1 MLPLQSRLFAGDFRV
16 GPGPGLFFKKLQPI
30 GVGAG
35 FLGPLVGMAFGSLL
49 LGDGRSFGAHTTQ

>member
-16 GPGPGLFFKKLQPI
+16 GPGAGLFFKKLQPI

-49 LGDGRSFGAHTTQ
+49 LGD